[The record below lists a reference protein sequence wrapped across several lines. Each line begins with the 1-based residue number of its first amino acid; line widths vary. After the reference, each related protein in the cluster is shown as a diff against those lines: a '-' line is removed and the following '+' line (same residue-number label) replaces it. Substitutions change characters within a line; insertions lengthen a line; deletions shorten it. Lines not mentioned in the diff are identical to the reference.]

1 MEIPQRFGHIGQE
14 TRLEAGDRIVFNR
27 PKRYIAFVRNGV
39 SLSFGTAFDADQ
51 KLSFS
56 FGKTEKTGDILA
68 FVLKIMRLLTPFET
82 VAVPVTDD
90 SLICFELRLPDKKH
104 PADEGTDILHHPA
117 FR

>member
-39 SLSFGTAFDADQ
+39 SLSFGTAFDADR
-51 KLSFS
+51 KLSFP
-56 FGKTEKTGDILA
+56 FGNTEEDGDILA
-68 FVLKIMRLLTPFET
+68 FVLKLIKLLTPFET
-82 VAVPVTDD
+82 VAAPVTDEA
-90 SLICFELRLPDKKH
+90 LIYFELRLPDEKH
-104 PADEGTDILHHPA
+104 PADEETDILHHPA